1 MAFDGIVT
9 KAIVAE
15 LNNCLING
23 KINKIFEPNKN
34 EILLGIYCS
43 GKNYA
48 LNMSIDAIN
57 YRINLT
63 TNTKQNPQN
72 VLNFCM
78 VLRKHLVGGIIKK
91 IYTNGLE
98 RIVFIEIDCHNEL
111 NDLIR
116 KTLVVEL
123 MGKHSNIILLN
134 ENKVV
139 IDSLRHLNKFDNST
153 RDIFP
158 GSKYLDIISDKSDF
172 LQTKTFD
179 EFYKSLRI
187 ENDKD
192 FSISKTLSNTYNGF
206 GKKNIFYLLDS
217 LNIKDNSKD
226 ISNLK
231 KLYNYLETITCT
243 LEKYNNNNLNKYLKE
258 KSQNSVCMKEY
269 FIQKRDYYI
278 AIEENPEILEKEHLN
293 INFFIDDFYYEKEN
307 NEQFKNYRDSVLKLV
322 LNQVTKIK
330 EKINTINEKI
340 KECAKTE
347 QYKLYGELITSN
359 LYRIPDYPQ
368 KSITVENYYDNNVQI
383 EIPLDKTITPSKNA
397 KNFFKKYRKL
407 QNTIAIVQKQKKLAE
422 EELKYLESIIYEIDE
437 AKTIDDI
444 DNIYSEICDN
454 LLYNNNMNT
463 VNNHISKM
471 EVAKNSK
478 KQLNKNSKKTI
489 KENNSLMPAK
499 YVIDGYTVLVGKNNK
514 QNDYLTC
521 RIAQNS
527 DIWFHTKDIHGSH
540 VVLKSIKEEKNVTS
554 KLDITKTSIPE
565 SVLYKCASIAA
576 YYSKARMSQN
586 VPVDY
591 TYIKY
596 VKKPNG
602 AKPGMVIYT
611 NNKTLYVNPKN
622 QN

>member
-15 LNNCLING
+15 LNDCLING
-23 KINKIFEPNKN
+23 KINKIYEPNKN
-34 EILLGIYCS
+34 EILLGIYSS

-48 LNMSIDAIN
+48 LNISIDAIN

-63 TNTKQNPQN
+63 TNTKPNPQN

-78 VLRKHLVGGIIKK
+78 VLRKHLLGGIIKK

-98 RIVFIEIDCHNEL
+98 RIVFIDIDCYNEL

-134 ENKVV
+134 QNETV

-158 GSKYLDIISDKSDF
+158 GSKYVSIVSNKLDF
-172 LQTKTFD
+172 LQIKTFD
-179 EFYKSLRI
+179 EFYKSLDVQKDREI
-187 ENDKD
+187 SLSKVLSDK
-192 FSISKTLSNTYNGF
+192 YNGF
-206 GKKNIFYLLDS
+206 GKKNTLYLLES
-217 LNIKDNSKD
+217 LNIEDNTKEISD
-226 ISNLK
+226 IK
-231 KLYNYLETITCT
+231 KIYNYLKSIMKTFDSGYNEDETENHNTYMVCA
-243 LEKYNNNNLNKYLKE
+243 K
-258 KSQNSVCMKEY
+258 KSTTPKQDY
-269 FIQKRDYYI
+269 FIGLTDKTETLD
-278 AIEENPEILEKEHLN
+278 

-307 NEQFKNYRDSVLKLV
+307 EEQFKGYRDKVLKLV
-322 LNQVTKIK
+322 LNHVTKIK
-330 EKINTINEKI
+330 EKIATINEKI
-340 KECAKTE
+340 KECSKTE

-359 LYRIPDYPQ
+359 LYRITDYPQ
-368 KSITVENYYDNNVQI
+368 EEVILENYYNNNEKI
-383 EIPLDKTITPSKNA
+383 KITLDKTITPSKNA

-407 QNTIAIVQKQKKLAE
+407 QNTIAIVEKQKKLEE
-422 EELKYLESIIYEIDE
+422 EELKYLESIVYEIDE

-454 LLYNNNMNT
+454 LLYNSNMNT
-463 VNNHISKM
+463 VNNHVQNINKVKGVNKAN
-471 EVAKNSK
+471 EINKNTKKENKEKNS
-478 KQLNKNSKKTI
+478 L
-489 KENNSLMPAK
+489 LPAK
-499 YVIDGYTVLVGKNNK
+499 FLIDGYTVLVGKNNK

-521 RIAQNS
+521 KIAQNS

-540 VVLKSIKEEKNVTS
+540 VVLKLEREEKS
-554 KLDITKTSIPE
+554 LPAKLDITKTIVPE
-565 SVLYKCASIAA
+565 SVLYKCAALAA
-576 YYSKARMSQN
+576 YYSKAKMSQN

-611 NNKTLYVNPKN
+611 NNKTLYVNP